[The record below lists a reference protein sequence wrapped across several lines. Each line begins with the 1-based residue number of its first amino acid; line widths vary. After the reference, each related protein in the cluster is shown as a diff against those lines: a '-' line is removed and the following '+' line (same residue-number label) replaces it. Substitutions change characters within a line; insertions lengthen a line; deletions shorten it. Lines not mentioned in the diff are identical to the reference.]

1 MKTYITLLFLF
12 LSTNLYA
19 KDLEVNVFNLP
30 DYVEGGFYFS
40 TSSGIV
46 FMWEYGNPDGEP
58 TIKVNNKKQKLKLK
72 YRSDLNKSKFSVG
85 DKIVLIFENKT
96 YTAILNLTISNICS
110 RLEECDETTYNGII
124 EVSNNKNEKTSLL
137 IEGYSMY

>member
-1 MKTYITLLFLF
+1 MKKFITILFLF

-19 KDLEVNVFNLP
+19 NDLKVNAFNLP

-46 FMWEYGNPDGEP
+46 FIWEYGNPDGEP
-58 TIKVNNKKQKLKLK
+58 TIKINNEIQKLKLK
-72 YRSDLNKSKFSVG
+72 YRSDLNKSQFNVG

-96 YTAILNLTISNICS
+96 YTAKLNLTISKICS
-110 RLEECDETTYNGII
+110 RLEECDETSYNGII
-124 EVSNNKNEKTSLL
+124 EVSNNKKEKTTLV
-137 IEGYSMY
+137 IDGYSIY